1 MLSVYGIDESNK
13 WDEIVKSF
21 RQHDVYY
28 LSSYVKAF
36 RLHGD
41 GEPQLL
47 YFDNGKTRAINV
59 VMKRDIAECEHF
71 TSELGPGQWYDFS
84 TPYGYGGFLIEG
96 TDISELDAAYTHYC
110 RQDNIVSEFV
120 RFHPIVGNSNVAC
133 GMYDIRIAG
142 KTVHI
147 DLQSSSAIWSNFTGK
162 NRNAIRK
169 AVKSGVEVYCGRSP
183 ELFSRFQD
191 LYDQTMG
198 ELGATRYY
206 YFEDGFYDSILRDLR
221 HNSMVFYATLGERII
236 AMSMVLF
243 CNEQMHY
250 HLSCSDREFRAYAA
264 TNLLLYE
271 VALWGHE
278 NGFKSLHLG
287 GGVGGQED
295 SLYQFKRSF
304 NRQSENRFAIGAKV
318 FNEVVYNWLVETRKA
333 KGSALRSDFFPLYRA
348 RQWSVEDSFYSQ
360 YSS

>member
-1 MLSVYGIDESNK
+1 
-13 WDEIVKSF
+13 
-21 RQHDVYY
+21 
-28 LSSYVKAF
+28 
-36 RLHGD
+36 
-41 GEPQLL
+41 
-47 YFDNGKTRAINV
+47 
-59 VMKRDIAECEHF
+59 
-71 TSELGPGQWYDFS
+71 
-84 TPYGYGGFLIEG
+84 
-96 TDISELDAAYTHYC
+96 
-110 RQDNIVSEFV
+110 
-120 RFHPIVGNSNVAC
+120 
-133 GMYDIRIAG
+133 
-142 KTVHI
+142 
-147 DLQSSSAIWSNFTGK
+147 
-162 NRNAIRK
+162 
-169 AVKSGVEVYCGRSP
+169 
-183 ELFSRFQD
+183 
-191 LYDQTMG
+191 
-198 ELGATRYY
+198 
-206 YFEDGFYDSILRDLR
+206 
-221 HNSMVFYATLGERII
+221 MVFYATLGERII

-348 RQWSVEDSFYSQ
+348 
-360 YSS
+360 